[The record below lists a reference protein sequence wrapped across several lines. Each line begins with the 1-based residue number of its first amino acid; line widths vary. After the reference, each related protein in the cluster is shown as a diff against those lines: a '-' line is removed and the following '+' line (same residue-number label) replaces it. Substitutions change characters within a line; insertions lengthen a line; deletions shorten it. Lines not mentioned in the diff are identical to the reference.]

1 MSENC
6 LNAGELLIFV
16 LKLKMLSFTNW
27 LISDQKSKKGRT
39 EMAQTNLSQTSMG
52 AREGFGTTLGVI
64 AATLGSAVG
73 LGNIWKFPYITGE
86 NGGAA
91 FILVYLLFACLIGL
105 PVMISEFIMGRR
117 SNAAS
122 VGAFK
127 KLAPGTPWFLTG
139 ISGVLVA
146 FLIMSYYTSVAGWVF
161 AYIFKSMGGG
171 LLTTDPKV
179 SEQVFNSFITG
190 TWSPLF
196 WQWLVIIVTGAI
208 ILAGVKNGIERM
220 TKTLLPILFLLLIIC
235 VIRAVTLPGASE
247 GIAFLMKPDFS
258 KITSATILA
267 AMGLAFFKLSVGMG
281 VMTTYGSYIGKNES
295 LFGTAVKVMLADI
308 CVSLLAGLAI
318 FPAVFAF
325 GFSPAQ
331 GPKLL
336 FMTIPMV
343 FSSMPMGSFFLTIFF
358 ILASVAAT
366 GAMISLYNVPVA
378 YLTEE
383 VGCSRKV
390 ATVIT
395 GLLMALVGST
405 ATLSNN
411 LLANFKV
418 FGLTMFDFYG
428 YITDNIMMPIT
439 GLIIALFV
447 AWRMSK
453 YEVADELSNGGS
465 LNNGGFVRFYLV
477 VVRFVAPVAIIVVL
491 LNGLGFIKF

>member
-1 MSENC
+1 
-6 LNAGELLIFV
+6 
-16 LKLKMLSFTNW
+16 
-27 LISDQKSKKGRT
+27 
-39 EMAQTNLSQTSMG
+39 MAQTNLPQASMG
-52 AREGFGTTLGVI
+52 TREGFGTTLGVI

-91 FILVYLLFACLIGL
+91 FILIYLLFASIIGL

-127 KLAPGTPWFLTG
+127 RLAPATPWFLTG

-146 FLIMSYYTSVAGWVF
+146 FLIMSYYTSVAGWVY
-161 AYIFKSMGGG
+161 AYIFKSAAGG

-179 SEQVFNSFITG
+179 SEQVFTSFITG
-190 TWSPLF
+190 VWSPLI
-196 WQWLVIIVTGAI
+196 WQWIVLIITGTI

-220 TKTLLPILFLLLIIC
+220 TKTLLPVLFLLLIIC

-247 GIAFLMKPDFS
+247 GIAFLFKPDFS
-258 KITSATILA
+258 KITGVTILA

-295 LFGTAVKVMLADI
+295 LFGTAVKVMLADT

-325 GFSPAQ
+325 GFSPEQ

-343 FSSMPMGSFFLTIFF
+343 FNSMPLGSFFLTIFF
-358 ILASVAAT
+358 VLASVAAT

-378 YLTEE
+378 FLTEE
-383 VGCSRKV
+383 LGWSRKG
-390 ATVIT
+390 ATVVT

-411 LLANFKV
+411 LMANVQV
-418 FGLTMFDFYG
+418 FGMTMFDFYG
-428 YITDNIMMPIT
+428 YVTDNIMMPLT
-439 GLIIALFV
+439 GLVIAMFV

-465 LNNGGFVRFYLV
+465 LNNGSLVKFYLFA
-477 VVRFVAPVAIIVVL
+477 VRFVAPAAIIIVL